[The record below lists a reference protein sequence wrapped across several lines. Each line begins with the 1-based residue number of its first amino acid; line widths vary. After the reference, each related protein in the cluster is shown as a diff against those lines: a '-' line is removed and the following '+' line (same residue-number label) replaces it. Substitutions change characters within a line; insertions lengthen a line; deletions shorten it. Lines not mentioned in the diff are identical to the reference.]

1 MHLNHSRNILY
12 QSRGSI
18 LTIDVDHNGIT
29 FGRSSILLSFAL
41 PMCVVQLTVGD
52 STAGKSCLLMQ
63 FTDKRFQNTDAVTIG
78 VEFGSRTIEVGDQHV
93 KVQAWDTAGQEV

>member
-1 MHLNHSRNILY
+1 M
-12 QSRGSI
+12 
-18 LTIDVDHNGIT
+18 LTMDVDHNGIS
-29 FGRSSILLSFAL
+29 FCHSSILLSFAL
-41 PMCVVQLTVGD
+41 PMCVVQLIVGD

-78 VEFGSRTIEVGDQHV
+78 VEFGSRTIDVGGQNV